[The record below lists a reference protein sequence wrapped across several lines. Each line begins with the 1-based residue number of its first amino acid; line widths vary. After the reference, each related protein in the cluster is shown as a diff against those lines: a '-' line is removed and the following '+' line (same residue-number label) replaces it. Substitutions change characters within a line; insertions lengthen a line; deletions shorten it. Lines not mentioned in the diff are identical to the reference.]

1 MWSSNSF
8 KPNLLRYTKHMAGK
22 ACHVFGF
29 TTQVGLIPASGRTTR
44 FKMFN
49 STKIV
54 LGLAVASAAVA
65 GLFYWWWMRLII
77 GTFSIC
83 AGGDPGVGVDCRHI
97 FQFYAAI
104 LFAAITLILLLVAV
118 IRAMRSARGCA
129 APAE

>member
-1 MWSSNSF
+1 
-8 KPNLLRYTKHMAGK
+8 
-22 ACHVFGF
+22 
-29 TTQVGLIPASGRTTR
+29 
-44 FKMFN
+44 MFN
-49 STKIV
+49 STKLV

-104 LFAAITLILLLVAV
+104 LFSAITLILLLVAV
-118 IRAMRSARGCA
+118 IRAMRSARGRA
-129 APAE
+129 APAEYGAADTEALSGGRAGLSTTTVGQSKDIRR